1 MRGRCFCAWTARWRA
16 ANEAGEPLCVVVC
29 DLDGF
34 KQVNDHSVTWK
45 ATSVLRM
52 MADILRGQCREYDY
66 VARMGGDEF
75 VLLLPGVGGDSIQP
89 RIEELRQIAIEAAI
103 PDQRVSMSVGQ
114 ACYPDDGLDAEELLA
129 AADKR
134 MYSAKQLRRES
145 RVIPFPP
152 IPVARPYTA
161 PRTVGAV

>member
-1 MRGRCFCAWTARWRA
+1 
-16 ANEAGEPLCVVVC
+16 
-29 DLDGF
+29 
-34 KQVNDHSVTWK
+34 
-45 ATSVLRM
+45 
-52 MADILRGQCREYDY
+52 
-66 VARMGGDEF
+66 
-75 VLLLPGVGGDSIQP
+75 
-89 RIEELRQIAIEAAI
+89 
-103 PDQRVSMSVGQ
+103 MSVGQ